1 MKSKPLSA
9 LLLAAGYGTRLRPIT
24 LNKPKCLINI
34 NDKPILEDW
43 LIKLEA
49 INTQKILVNTHL
61 LSG

>member
-24 LNKPKCLINI
+24 LNKPKCLINV

-49 INTQKILVNTHL
+49 INTKKRFIKK
-61 LSG
+61 